1 MQWFSK
7 DKCQQI
13 QTEEEY
19 FLRHIEFWEIIT
31 FIVVVKLLTALIWF
45 TCVLSVPTTIQF
57 LQQINV
63 FIDIETLAN
72 TT

>member
-45 TCVLSVPTTIQF
+45 TCVLFVPTTIQF